1 MTNTVRGSHLV
12 RLLDQWRTI
21 RGQRG
26 SRLPE
31 YAALAAS
38 IRGLLRDGRLPLG
51 VRLPAERELAE
62 TLAVSRTT
70 VTAAYR
76 DLRESGHLSSRR
88 GAGSWT
94 ALPPGQRLATSGL
107 WSPVDQD
114 DMIDLGCA
122 ALGAPEQLADAVA
135 AAVEDLPSYT
145 KGVGYHPS
153 GLLTLRERA
162 ARTFTDRGLPTD
174 PDQIM
179 ITSGVQQAVDLVLR
193 LLAAPGQSVLVESP
207 TYPNVLAAL
216 RAHRTRIITAN
227 LDPVTGWD
235 EDMLLAEVRASRPA
249 LAYVIP
255 DFQNPT
261 GHVMSHTLRERL
273 PTAAHRAGTDVIAD
287 ESFVDLRFDH
297 ADLPFDDGDPTPPVA
312 AFDPHARVLTVGG
325 MSKPYWGGLRV
336 GWIRAA
342 VPVIARLSAMRVAV
356 DMAGPVLDQ
365 LVAAHL
371 LDRRAEVI
379 PARRAQLRARCDAL
393 ATLLRTHLPGWSFTP
408 PRGGVSLWAELEAPV
423 STALAQAALEH
434 GVRLAPG
441 PSFGVAGTLERFV
454 RLPFTLSEMDLA
466 EAVRRLAAARSD
478 LTRARPAQWSPPS
491 LVA

>member
-1 MTNTVRGSHLV
+1 
-12 RLLDQWRTI
+12 
-21 RGQRG
+21 
-26 SRLPE
+26 
-31 YAALAAS
+31 
-38 IRGLLRDGRLPLG
+38 
-51 VRLPAERELAE
+51 
-62 TLAVSRTT
+62 
-70 VTAAYR
+70 
-76 DLRESGHLSSRR
+76 
-88 GAGSWT
+88 
-94 ALPPGQRLATSGL
+94 
-107 WSPVDQD
+107 
-114 DMIDLGCA
+114 
-122 ALGAPEQLADAVA
+122 
-135 AAVEDLPSYT
+135 
-145 KGVGYHPS
+145 
-153 GLLTLRERA
+153 
-162 ARTFTDRGLPTD
+162 
-174 PDQIM
+174 
-179 ITSGVQQAVDLVLR
+179 
-193 LLAAPGQSVLVESP
+193 
-207 TYPNVLAAL
+207 VLAAL
-216 RAHRTRIITAN
+216 RAHRTRATTTN

-255 DFQNPT
+255 EFQNPT
-261 GHVMSHTLRERL
+261 GHVMPVSLRERL
-273 PTAAHRAGTDVIAD
+273 PAAAHRAGTDLIVD
-287 ESFVDLRFDH
+287 ESFVDL
-297 ADLPFDDGDPTPPVA
+297 PFDDSAATPPVA

-379 PARRAQLRARCDAL
+379 PARRAQLRVGRDTL
-393 ATLLRTHLPGWSFTP
+393 ATLLRTHLPGWSFTLP
-408 PRGGVSLWAELEAPV
+408 TGGVSLWAELEAPV

-466 EAVRRLAAARSD
+466 EAVRRLAAARAD
-478 LTRARPAQWSPPS
+478 LTRARPAQWSPPT